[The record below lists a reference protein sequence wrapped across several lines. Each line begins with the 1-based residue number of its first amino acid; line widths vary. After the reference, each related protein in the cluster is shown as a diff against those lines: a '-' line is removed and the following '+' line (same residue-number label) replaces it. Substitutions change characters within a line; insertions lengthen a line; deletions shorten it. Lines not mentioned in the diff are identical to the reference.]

1 MRRSLAL
8 RIILLT
14 GFWVALALMST
25 AMLLW
30 SFYRSH
36 IEEHYDAHVKM
47 HMEEMV
53 AAARLNTDNSLA
65 LAYSPSDP
73 RYLVKH
79 SGWYWEIHHRGR
91 LLARSPSLGDEQIV
105 LPSQISVRDAG
116 PLITSGPGGNKLR
129 VQVRLVPAGQAGE
142 QLLLV
147 ASAPVTPIKDDVSHL
162 GSQMLQAFALL
173 GAGLLIAVIF
183 QVRIALRPINDV
195 SRGIS
200 AVHEGRDEKV
210 EGAFPLEIQ
219 PLVDELNNLVE
230 HNATLLRRARNQL
243 GDLAH
248 SVKNPLT
255 VINNEAR
262 SMHSEQGRL
271 ILARTADIQESVD
284 HHLTRARASGTTNVL
299 GARVKVRSI
308 AEDLVFALQRIYNN
322 RPLRFDLDGISK
334 CSVRCE
340 AQDLEEM
347 LGNLMDNACKWAR
360 SEVAV
365 SCRPSNGDTLVTV
378 EDDGPGIPADK
389 LAHVM
394 QRGQR
399 LDEST
404 QGHGLG
410 LSIVQD
416 IVELYDG
423 KLELD
428 HSELGG
434 LRAQL
439 TLPGG

>member
-1 MRRSLAL
+1 
-8 RIILLT
+8 
-14 GFWVALALMST
+14 
-25 AMLLW
+25 
-30 SFYRSH
+30 
-36 IEEHYDAHVKM
+36 
-47 HMEEMV
+47 
-53 AAARLNTDNSLA
+53 
-65 LAYSPSDP
+65 
-73 RYLVKH
+73 
-79 SGWYWEIHHRGR
+79 
-91 LLARSPSLGDEQIV
+91 
-105 LPSQISVRDAG
+105 
-116 PLITSGPGGNKLR
+116 LITSGPGGNKLR

-147 ASAPVTPIKDDVSHL
+147 ASAPVTPIMDDVSHL

-200 AVHEGRDEKV
+200 AVHEGRDEKI

-262 SMHSEQGRL
+262 SMNSEQGRL

-322 RPLRFDLDGISK
+322 RPLRFDLDGIRK

-347 LGNLMDNACKWAR
+347 LGNLMDNACKWAQNR
-360 SEVAV
+360 VVV
-365 SCRPSNGDTLVTV
+365 SCRPSQGYTLVTV

-428 HSELGG
+428 DSELGG